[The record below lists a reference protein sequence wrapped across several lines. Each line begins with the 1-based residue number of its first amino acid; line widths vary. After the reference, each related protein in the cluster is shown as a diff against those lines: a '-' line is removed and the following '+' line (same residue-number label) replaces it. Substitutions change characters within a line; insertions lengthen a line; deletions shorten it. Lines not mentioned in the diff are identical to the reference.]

1 MPLTSEAMDEYTQL
15 WDDVASAPDAQEG
28 SGVGDMVVAVVVLID
43 NGDLRV
49 DPLELF

>member
-1 MPLTSEAMDEYTQL
+1 MHLTSETMDEYAQL
-15 WDDVASAPDAQEG
+15 WDDEASASDAQDERG
-28 SGVGDMVVAVVVLID
+28 AGVTVVVVLID